1 MIARFT
7 RPAQHK
13 LTYMRFTT
21 RLGTAAVAAC
31 LSLFVVVC
39 FPMFR
44 NNLPYLDD
52 AYLIL
57 MQKQLGFWAPTDS
70 FRSMWGG
77 YRLIYTTLMSFV
89 YSMGDHLWMLR
100 TFGLA
105 VHMLSALLLLHL
117 TGRLNWAGPTRAV
130 VFVLFLFFP
139 YCLEATAWPSN
150 VTQYPFA
157 PFLMLSG
164 ISLVLARA
172 PSARKTAFGAF
183 LMGAAAWFHEQI
195 GPLTI
200 LLVIVAAA
208 GLPRKV
214 GIRAAVITIATIAAN
229 FVVIFATRE
238 GNPRLTGEGAGSLRH
253 ALNHSDYAWQV
264 FRTTPLGDFYYAT
277 GGLPS
282 SPVLWTI
289 IAAVA
294 LLVFCAAYSARD
306 RLIPDHL
313 DRAWN
318 EPQSAWFLPA
328 IFLLAAGAYL
338 VSLIPILMTPIPW
351 HTSRVVYI
359 PFLGFTITVGALIE
373 LILRSR
379 HLARFATPA
388 VAVLACCTLVWS
400 AAALRAEANAFDF
413 QTRVNHQRVH
423 ALNTQIGAELRQ
435 GKTFVVG
442 GGYYDADQLRPLFGE
457 HFTSLTLSELKAA
470 LGMTVHLPPP
480 YPNAVTQAH
489 WGHVCSN
496 AQGRL
501 EYLALNADA
510 KVLKLFRE
518 ADRVLIA
525 MWVGDRWLIQR
536 PVGEP
541 SDAIPVPPQ
550 VQPCEKARAQ

>member
-1 MIARFT
+1 MRFT
-7 RPAQHK
+7 R
-13 LTYMRFTT
+13 
-21 RLGTAAVAAC
+21 RLGAAAVAAC
-31 LSLFVVVC
+31 LTLFVVIC

-52 AYLIL
+52 SYLIL
-57 MQKQLGFWAPTDS
+57 MQKQISFWAPTIS

-77 YRLIYTTLMSFV
+77 YRLIYTTLMAFV
-89 YSMGDHLWMLR
+89 YGMGDHLWVVR
-100 TFGLA
+100 TFGLV
-105 VHMLSALLLLHL
+105 VHMVSACLLLRL

-164 ISLVLARA
+164 ISLVLART
-172 PSARKTAFGAF
+172 PSAGKTAAGAF

-200 LLVIVAAA
+200 LLVVVAVA

-229 FVVIFATRE
+229 FAVIFATRE
-238 GNPRLTGEGAGSLRH
+238 GNPRLTGAGAGSLRH
-253 ALNHSDYAWQV
+253 ALNNSDYASQV
-264 FRTTPLGDFYYAT
+264 FRTTPFGDFYYAT

-289 IAAVA
+289 IAVVA
-294 LLVFCAAYSARD
+294 LLVFCAAYSART
-306 RLIPDHL
+306 RPIPDHIE
-313 DRAWN
+313 RAWN

-328 IFLLAAGAYL
+328 VFVLATGAYL
-338 VSLIPILMTPIPW
+338 VSLIPILMTPVPW

-359 PFLGFTITVGALIE
+359 PFLGFTIALGALFE
-373 LILRSR
+373 LLLRMR
-379 HLARFATPA
+379 NLARFANPA
-388 VAVLACCTLVWS
+388 VAVLACCTLAWS

-413 QTRVNHQRVH
+413 QTRINHHRVH
-423 ALNTQIGAELRQ
+423 ALNAEIGAELRQ
-435 GKTFVVG
+435 GKTFVVA

-470 LGMTVHLPPP
+470 LGLTVHAPPP

-489 WGHVCSN
+489 WAHVCAN
-496 AQGRL
+496 GQGRL
-501 EYLALNADA
+501 EYLPPAADA
-510 KVLKLFRE
+510 ANQKLFSN

-525 MWVGDRWLIQR
+525 MWVGDKWLIQR
-536 PVGEP
+536 PAGER
-541 SDAIPVPPQ
+541 SDTIPVLPQ
-550 VQPCEKARAQ
+550 VQSCENARAQ